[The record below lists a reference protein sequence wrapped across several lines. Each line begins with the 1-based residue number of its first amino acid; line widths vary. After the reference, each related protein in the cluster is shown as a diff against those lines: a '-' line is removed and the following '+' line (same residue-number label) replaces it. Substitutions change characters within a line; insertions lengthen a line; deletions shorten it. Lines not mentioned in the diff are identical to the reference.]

1 MNLTP
6 GSRWKRGVCAGESVV
21 VRPPNSAGELQCGGL
36 AMIAFNAE
44 RPASRPIADGAAGG
58 CLLGKRYADEASG
71 LEVLCTKAGDG
82 ALAFDGR
89 LLVMREAKK
98 LPSSD

>member
-1 MNLTP
+1 MSLTP
-6 GSRWKRGVCAGESVV
+6 GSRWKSAVCNAEAVV
-21 VRPPNSAGELQCGGL
+21 VRPPKGAGALECGGA
-36 AMIAFNAE
+36 AMIAYSAE
-44 RPASRPIADGAAGG
+44 RPAPQPIAAGAAGG
-58 CLLGKRYADEASG
+58 CALGKRYADEASG

-89 LLVMREAKK
+89 LLVLREAKK